1 MSGGEDPL
9 YLIRRM
15 VRFATEDVGIADPGA
30 LGVAINALEAYRFS
44 WFSRGG

>member
-1 MSGGEDPL
+1 MRGSDPDAAVYWLQRMLAAGEDPY

-30 LGVAINALEAYRFS
+30 LTMH
-44 WFSRGG
+44 